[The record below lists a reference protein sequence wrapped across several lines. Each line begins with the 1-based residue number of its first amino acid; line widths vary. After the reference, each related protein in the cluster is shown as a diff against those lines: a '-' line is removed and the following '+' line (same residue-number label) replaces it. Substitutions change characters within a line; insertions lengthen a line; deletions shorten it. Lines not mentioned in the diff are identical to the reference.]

1 MRTVTFSEFRRNASG
16 ILDLV
21 EKGEK
26 VCILRHGKII
36 ANIVPPWVAPSNARL
51 EAPGPGVSGEGVSLS
66 RAVIEERRSKP

>member
-1 MRTVTFSEFRRNASG
+1 VRTITFSEFRRNASG

-26 VCILRHGKII
+26 ICILRHGKVI
-36 ANIVPPWVAPSNARL
+36 ANLVPPASRQPTPAWKRPGL
-51 EAPGPGVSGEGVSLS
+51 ELVVKGASLS